1 MDLWAFTPF
10 IRFFCD
16 FVAEAFY
23 ISLQYIRYDLFYC
36 KIVATDL
43 TLTLKITFSNYANTP
58 KPLQRG
64 TPETCTFQTFDKGD

>member
-23 ISLQYIRYDLFYC
+23 ISLQYIPYDFFYC
-36 KIVATDL
+36 AIVATDL
-43 TLTLKITFSNYANTP
+43 TYGGM
-58 KPLQRG
+58 PLLFCATTRKN
-64 TPETCTFQTFDKGD
+64 P